1 VCVLHKRK
9 AGQDRTGQDRTG
21 HSNTQHIDYM
31 SVPNVGWDGKGGE
44 GVRGEGRE
52 SIKISEITKL
62 QQKKKRGTSLLIES
76 DYNL

>member
-1 VCVLHKRK
+1 VYL
-9 AGQDRTGQDRTG
+9 GT
-21 HSNTQHIDYM
+21 
-31 SVPNVGWDGKGGE
+31 NVGWDGKGGE

>member
-1 VCVLHKRK
+1 
-9 AGQDRTGQDRTG
+9 
-21 HSNTQHIDYM
+21 
-31 SVPNVGWDGKGGE
+31 
-44 GVRGEGRE
+44 VRGEGRE

>member
-1 VCVLHKRK
+1 MCVLHKRK
-9 AGQDRTGQDRTG
+9 AGQDRTG